1 MNTKSSHFPRKK
13 RALPALPKAIPKSI
27 YIAIALFLAF
37 LSPSFGD
44 DGDLS
49 LDAERRM
56 GNVAAKQILRDPD
69 YIDDPLLMSYVD
81 DIWYRLIEAAR
92 QRGDISPE
100 MYQQFAWRVMM
111 GKDRSVNA
119 FALPGG
125 YFGLHLGLLGLV
137 DTQDELASVLAH
149 ELTHVTQRHISRS
162 ISKQEKQTPLLL
174 ASMVLGVL
182 AAKNNANVA
191 NAVIAGSQA
200 VQIQSQLNY
209 SRDMEREADRIGFN
223 LLQTAGF
230 EPQGFVAMFKLL
242 QQSAR
247 LSDNGSYPYLRTH
260 PLNTER
266 IGDMD
271 ARMQNLKSINIP
283 LVSTDKD
290 MVHKM
295 LAARARVLT
304 EPGVDTL
311 RIWANASTPIT
322 TNTNAVRA
330 AAVHYAAVLSHM
342 KLNDF
347 ASARVSM
354 GKLNTAVAGYSTAMY
369 QANIL
374 EMELALAA
382 GDKMTMQKMVALL
395 RASSPATSSTP
406 SKNRAELF
414 LLSNAQIVNNEAD
427 KAAPALRA
435 WVGTHPQDAL
445 AWQLLSKAYSA
456 QKQTIRAIRADA
468 EGQVAMLDYA
478 AALDRFRAAQE
489 MVKTF
494 ASAQDRDFI
503 EESIVDVRTRQVQEL
518 LKLQLKDEKDLT
530 R

>member
-1 MNTKSSHFPRKK
+1 MNTQKHRYSLKK
-13 RALPALPKAIPKSI
+13 RALP
-27 YIAIALFLAF
+27 IAVALFLSF
-37 LSPSFGD
+37 ISPSFGD
-44 DGDLS
+44 DGNLS

-81 DIWYRLIEAAR
+81 GIWFRLIDAAR
-92 QRGDISPE
+92 QRGDITPE
-100 MYQQFAWRVMM
+100 MDQQFAWRVMM

-247 LSDNGSYPYLRTH
+247 LSDSGSYPYLRTH

-271 ARMQNLKSINIP
+271 ARMQNLQTTSNPSASIDIKA
-283 LVSTDKD
+283 DKD

-295 LAARARVLT
+295 MAARARVLS

-311 RIWANASTPIT
+311 RLWANANPTTGSTGT
-322 TNTNAVRA
+322 TANTARA
-330 AAVHYAAVLSHM
+330 RIAAVHYAAVLSHM
-342 KLNDF
+342 KLKDF
-347 ASARVSM
+347 ARARVSV
-354 GKLNTAVAGYSTAMY
+354 GKLLAVVGAHIISNYY
-369 QANIL
+369 ANLL

-382 GDKMTMQKMVALL
+382 GDKATMQKMVALWSTTSP
-395 RASSPATSSTP
+395 ASSLTQ

-414 LLSNAQIVNNEAD
+414 LISQAHIVNNEAD
-427 KAAPALRA
+427 KASSALRA
-435 WVGTHPQDAL
+435 WVASHPQDAL
-445 AWQLLSKAYSA
+445 AWQLLSKAYAA

-468 EGQVAMLDYA
+468 EGQVSLLDYA

-489 MVKTF
+489 MVKSF

-518 LKLQLKDEKDLT
+518 LKQQRQYEKDAVK
-530 R
+530 